1 LRADRGVH
9 WVGNHSETNDSLG
22 IAARNLQLSNFLTR
36 KNMKTHLTSTVSAVV
51 LSAIASGL
59 VFAVPVAYAQNPE
72 LMAKVQAVKQ
82 AAAANKQA
90 LARYT
95 WQEQQVISL
104 KGEVK
109 KTVSYQVSLGPDGQ
123 QQKIELGSTSAPPPS
138 GGRLKQRI
146 VAKKT
151 GEFQQYGQDVAG
163 LVKQYAPP
171 DPQLL
176 QRAYATANI
185 SIQLGGAPGTVTLV
199 IRNYIKPGDSMT
211 LVFDQASKS
220 ILSLQVA
227 TYLTAPTD
235 TVTLAVQFSKLP
247 AGVNYVSSVLVNGVS
262 KQMTVAIKNF
272 NYQLSQM

>member
-1 LRADRGVH
+1 MKVHLRP
-9 WVGNHSETNDSLG
+9 
-22 IAARNLQLSNFLTR
+22 
-36 KNMKTHLTSTVSAVV
+36 TVSAVV
-51 LSAIASGL
+51 LSTIACGL
-59 VFAVPVAYAQNPE
+59 VIAFPQANAQNPQ
-72 LMAKVQAVKQ
+72 LVQKVQEVKQ
-82 AAAANKQA
+82 AAAVNKQA
-90 LARYT
+90 LALYT

-109 KTVSYQVSLGPDGQ
+109 KTVSYQVSVGPGGQ

-151 GEFQQYGQDVAG
+151 NEFQQYGQDVAA

-176 QRAYATANI
+176 QRAYGLGNI

-199 IRNYIKPGDSMT
+199 IKNYIKPGDSMT
-211 LVFDQASKS
+211 LVFNEASKL
-220 ILSLQVA
+220 ILSVQVA
-227 TYLTAPTD
+227 PYLTDPKDA
-235 TVTLAVQFSKLP
+235 VTLAAQYSKLP
-247 AGVNYVSSVLVNGVS
+247 SGVNYVSSVLVNGVS
-262 KQMTVAIKNF
+262 KQMTVALKNF

>member
-1 LRADRGVH
+1 MKVHLRP
-9 WVGNHSETNDSLG
+9 
-22 IAARNLQLSNFLTR
+22 
-36 KNMKTHLTSTVSAVV
+36 TVSAVV
-51 LSAIASGL
+51 LSTIACGL
-59 VFAVPVAYAQNPE
+59 VIAFPQANAQNPQ
-72 LMAKVQAVKQ
+72 LVQKVQEVKQ
-82 AAAANKQA
+82 AAAVNKQA
-90 LARYT
+90 LALYT

-109 KTVSYQVSLGPDGQ
+109 KTVSYQVSVGPGGQ

-151 GEFQQYGQDVAG
+151 NEFQQYGQDVAA

-176 QRAYATANI
+176 QRAYGLGNI

-199 IRNYIKPGDSMT
+199 IKNYIKPGDSMT
-211 LVFDQASKS
+211 LVFNEASKL
-220 ILSLQVA
+220 ILSVQVA
-227 TYLTAPTD
+227 TYLTDPKDA
-235 TVTLAVQFSKLP
+235 VTLAAQYSKLP
-247 AGVNYVSSVLVNGVS
+247 SGVNYVSSVLVNGVS
-262 KQMTVAIKNF
+262 KQMTVALKNF